1 MKEAFI
7 APPMD
12 ILVVDDNR
20 INRKVIESLLK
31 TLKMKID
38 TAESGRD
45 AIAKVKD
52 KKYDFVL
59 MDYMMSE
66 MDGKETLRHIREL
79 DVPYS
84 ATIPVI
90 ALTASEEEGIGGQLI
105 AQGFDD
111 FLRKPIDLQEIC
123 DIIKRWLP
131 KDFSDETEKQLD
143 AKADETILPEIEGL
157 DVEQG
162 IAQAGGDELYREI
175 LGDFY
180 IMIEPKAKEI
190 ETFLAERMFHEYTI
204 EVHALKTTAR
214 LIGAMELSER
224 CYRLEQLGKAEQ
236 EEALVEET
244 PAMLALYRRYITI
257 LRPYGEREMG
267 CKEISTAQLI
277 LLLERLYSAMDSF
290 NLDEVDDIM
299 RELERYQMP
308 VNCREHMEVL
318 RVYVADVAIQDIMD
332 TASQMIEILKTD

>member
-1 MKEAFI
+1 MSEAFT
-7 APPMD
+7 APSME

-20 INRKVIESLLK
+20 INRKVTESLLK

-45 AIAKVKD
+45 AITKVRD

-59 MDYMMSE
+59 MDYMMPE
-66 MDGKETLRHIREL
+66 MDGRETLRHIREL

-84 ATIPVI
+84 GTIPVI
-90 ALTASEEEGIGGQLI
+90 ALTSNEEEGICKQLI

-123 DIIKRWLP
+123 DIIKKWLP
-131 KDFSDETEKQLD
+131 KNFSDDDTKQNGVE
-143 AKADETILPEIEGL
+143 AEEAILPEIEGL

-162 IAQAGGDELYREI
+162 ISQTGGYDLYREV

-180 IMIEPKAKEI
+180 IMIESKAKKI
-190 ETFLAERMFHEYTI
+190 ETFLANHMLHDYTI
-204 EVHALKTTAR
+204 EVHALKSTAR

-244 PAMLALYRRYITI
+244 PAMLALYRKYINI
-257 LRPYGEREMG
+257 LRPYGERERG
-267 CKEISTAQLI
+267 QDEISAEQLI
-277 LLLERLYSAMDSF
+277 LLLERLYSAMDEF
-290 NLDEVDDIM
+290 NLDEADDIM
-299 RELERYQMP
+299 QELERYKIP
-308 VNCREHMEVL
+308 ANCREHMEVL
-318 RVYVADVAIQDIMD
+318 RVYVADVAMQDIMD